1 MNASVQ
7 VVSVDDQRDQ
17 ITVHLPDQQHLDR
30 LSMLDRL
37 ALRVGLRLVL
47 LSERRRHAAA
57 RDAEHALDRERM
69 RREAERAAHDRDR
82 LLAASGLH
90 RTWM

>member
-1 MNASVQ
+1 VNASVQ

-37 ALRVGLRLVL
+37 ALR
-47 LSERRRHAAA
+47 
-57 RDAEHALDRERM
+57 DAEHALDRERM